1 MENGAFGV
9 TGLSVQLP
17 VVEETGHVF
26 VYVTVQHQIMVG
38 MNVKVTQQTIRIVT
52 IQIAQ
57 VGYTI

>member
-26 VYVTVQHQIMVG
+26 VYVTVQHQIMAG
-38 MNVKVTQQTIRIVT
+38 MNVKVTQ
-52 IQIAQ
+52 
-57 VGYTI
+57 